1 MATINSKIEGV
12 DVLGVVTAGETI
24 YVGRATSAQH
34 GIVKP
39 AATDF
44 LFDSQTNALL
54 VKLGVGLK
62 RTADGIA
69 IAIYDGSVVT
79 DILVVEGG
87 LEIKYADIDEGT
99 ENSKVIPWSV
109 LSTNLL
115 HCPFTGSGFNI
126 EVSATASVDSN
137 VGTPSVTV
145 TKSGTSAN
153 PSFDFAFKNLKGI
166 QGVSVVGATLTKIE

>member
-99 ENSKVIPWSV
+99 ENSKVIPWSE
-109 LSTNLL
+109 LTAAS
-115 HCPFTGSGFNI
+115 I
-126 EVSATASVDSN
+126 DVSATASVDSN

-153 PSFDFAFKNLKGI
+153 PSFNFAFKNLKGEQGVQGI
-166 QGVSVVGATLTKIE
+166 QGVSVVGATLTEIK

>member
-99 ENSKVIPWSV
+99 ENSKVIPWSE
-109 LSTNLL
+109 LTADAS
-115 HCPFTGSGFNI
+115 I
-126 EVSATASVDSN
+126 DVSATASVDSN

-153 PSFDFAFKNLKGI
+153 PSFNFAFKNLKGEQGVQGI
-166 QGVSVVGATLTKIE
+166 QGVSVVGATLTEIK

>member
-99 ENSKVIPWSV
+99 ENSKVIPWSERTAA
-109 LSTNLL
+109 S
-115 HCPFTGSGFNI
+115 I
-126 EVSATASVDSN
+126 DVSATASVDSN

-153 PSFDFAFKNLKGI
+153 PSFNFAFKNLKGEQGVQGI
-166 QGVSVVGATLTKIE
+166 QGVSVVGATLTEIK